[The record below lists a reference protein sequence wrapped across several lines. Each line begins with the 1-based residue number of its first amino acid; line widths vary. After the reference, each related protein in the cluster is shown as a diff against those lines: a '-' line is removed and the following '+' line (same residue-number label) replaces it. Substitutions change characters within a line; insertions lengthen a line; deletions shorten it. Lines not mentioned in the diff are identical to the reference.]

1 MQQLVEPLGQQYG
14 VGLHILTDPFQH
26 HAHQRILE
34 EINDEL
40 FVLILN
46 GDVPRF
52 PIHKFV
58 EQRVHHF
65 IEVLFHLLP
74 ADGAVNIENQQLI
87 LLNFEQ
93 NVQECFIPVVDVF
106 PALHRLPGILHH
118 DPVHQIIDILKM
130 VVKRHPVDTA
140 VLGDIVDRDFIERL
154 LNQQLFERSFQRPF
168 CRLCHKTHPFP
179 AVLRA
184 GTACFTGKQQLP

>member
-1 MQQLVEPLGQQYG
+1 M
-14 VGLHILTDPFQH
+14 
-26 HAHQRILE
+26 
-34 EINDEL
+34 
-40 FVLILN
+40 
-46 GDVPRF
+46 
-52 PIHKFV
+52 
-58 EQRVHHF
+58 EQRVYYF
-65 IEVLFHLLP
+65 IEVLFHLLL
-74 ADGAVNIENQQLI
+74 ADGTVNIENQQLI

-93 NVQECFIPVVDVF
+93 NVQERFITVVDVF
-106 PALHRLPGILHH
+106 PALHRLLGILHH

-140 VLGDIVDRDFIERL
+140 VLGDIIDRDFIERL

-184 GTACFTGKQQLP
+184 GTACFTGKQPLP